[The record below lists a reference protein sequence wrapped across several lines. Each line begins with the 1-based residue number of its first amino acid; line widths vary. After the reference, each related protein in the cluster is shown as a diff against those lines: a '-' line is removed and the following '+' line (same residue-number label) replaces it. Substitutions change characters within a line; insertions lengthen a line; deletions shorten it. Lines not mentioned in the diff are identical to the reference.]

1 MTWEYVIAI
10 FGFIGTLFGIYSV
23 LMTRKDKAIKDA
35 KDNDAENS
43 NQRIDIAVFSTEI
56 KYIKEDMKEMRDDMK
71 EIKQMFGDYKDD
83 VRDIASEVARSVAK
97 EILQEH
103 IKEYHSKEK

>member
-43 NQRIDIAVFSTEI
+43 NQRIDIAVFNTEI
-56 KYIKEDMKEMRDDMK
+56 KYIKEDIKEMRDDIRD
-71 EIKQMFGDYKDD
+71 IKQMFMDSKDD
-83 VRDIASEVARSVAK
+83 MRDIAIEEARSVAK